1 MYQTQKRDFYAKVL
15 PLMTLTQF
23 GLTCA
28 MVLFSIRNRHS
39 EETSLG
45 ENVTF
50 VNIGATLFF
59 ALLSWLVRCSTVAS
73 WFICP
78 AITSLAFYY
87 FAFLEYSQENV
98 STIFTIVVAIN
109 TCYFILIMFN
119 EVWLISTSIYAPLL
133 AYYMYK
139 MGQDFTG
146 SEEHRELILRCIFCI
161 ILYGAAAYSTEK
173 SNKNS
178 FLGQH
183 SQNLAFRNWL
193 KVFNKFQDGVALVQD
208 GEVKYANQSL
218 SELLAFENYLG
229 GITDAENKVLK
240 QRLESTYVESIS

>member
-1 MYQTQKRDFYAKVL
+1 MLSTFYLSFKDKESQTMYQTQKRDFYAKVL

-28 MVLFSIRNRHS
+28 MVLVSIRNRDNES
-39 EETSLG
+39 SLG

-50 VNIGATLFF
+50 VNLGATLFF
-59 ALLSWLVRCSTVAS
+59 ALLSFLVRWSTVAS

-119 EVWLISTSIYAPLL
+119 EVWLISASIYAPLL

-139 MGQDFTG
+139 MGQDFSG
-146 SEEHRELILRCIFCI
+146 SEEQSELILRCIFCVV
-161 ILYGAAAYSTEK
+161 LYATAAYSTEK

-193 KVFNKFQDGVALVQD
+193 KVFNKF
-208 GEVKYANQSL
+208 
-218 SELLAFENYLG
+218 
-229 GITDAENKVLK
+229 
-240 QRLESTYVESIS
+240 